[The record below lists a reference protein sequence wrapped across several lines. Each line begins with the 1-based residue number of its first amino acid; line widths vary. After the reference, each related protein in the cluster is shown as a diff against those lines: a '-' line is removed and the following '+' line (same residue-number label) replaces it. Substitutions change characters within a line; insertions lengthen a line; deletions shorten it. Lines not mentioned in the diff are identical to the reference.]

1 MSYISEDIFLNIFW
15 VIKRM
20 STIRIVLVVKYFINI
35 GFDVSI
41 KGNFWQQIYLSFESA
56 SKL

>member
-35 GFDVSI
+35 GFDVST
-41 KGNFWQQIYLSFESA
+41 NLLEF
-56 SKL
+56 

>member
-1 MSYISEDIFLNIFW
+1 
-15 VIKRM
+15 M
-20 STIRIVLVVKYFINI
+20 STICIVLVVKYFINI

-41 KGNFWQQIYLSFESA
+41 KSNFWQQIYLSFESA